1 MAVFRFSANTGFLW
15 KELPFLDR
23 IRKAAKYGFDAVE
36 FHDEAQSE
44 DRNALKETLAATGL
58 PVVGLN
64 VRMGDTAG
72 CAALP
77 DMVCQAK
84 RDIDAAIDVAEDI
97 GATAVHVLS
106 GKTET
111 LERSDAY
118 LDSLRF
124 ALDNTRL
131 IILIEPI
138 CREQVPGYFL
148 STIEQAA
155 GILAEIGNP
164 RLKILFDCYHVH
176 QEGGSVLER
185 FCNYAGLIGHVQ
197 IASSQER
204 SEPFPSQL
212 DYRFLLPRFQSAGY
226 HGPFGCEYRPQGC
239 TEDGLAWREMFT
251 PKSQDKT

>member
-23 IRKAAKYGFDAVE
+23 IRQAAKYGFDAVE

-58 PVVGLN
+58 PVIGLN

-77 DMVCQAK
+77 SMACQAK
-84 RDIDAAIDVAEDI
+84 RDIAAAIGVAEDI

-111 LERSDAY
+111 LEASAAF

-124 ALDNTRL
+124 ALDNTKL
-131 IILIEPI
+131 KILIEPI

-148 STIEQAA
+148 NTIEQAVS
-155 GILAEIGNP
+155 ILAEIGNS

-176 QEGGSVLER
+176 REGGSVLER
-185 FCNYAGLIGHVQ
+185 FETCADLIGHVQ
-197 IASSQER
+197 ISSSPDR

-212 DYRFLLPRFQSAGY
+212 DYRFLLPRFKIAGY
-226 HGPFGCEYRPQGC
+226 DRPFGCEYHPHGR
-239 TEDGLAWREMFT
+239 TEDGLAWREMLT
-251 PKSQDKT
+251 TNSQHEK

>member
-1 MAVFRFSANTGFLW
+1 MTVFRFSANTGFLW

-23 IRKAAKYGFDAVE
+23 IRQAAKYGFDAVE

-58 PVVGLN
+58 PVIGLN

-77 DMVCQAK
+77 GMACQAK
-84 RDIDAAIDVAEDI
+84 RDIAAAIGVAEDI

-111 LERSDAY
+111 LEASAAF

-124 ALDNTRL
+124 ALDNTKL
-131 IILIEPI
+131 KILIEPI

-148 STIEQAA
+148 NTIEQAV
-155 GILAEIGNP
+155 GILAEIGNS
-164 RLKILFDCYHVH
+164 RATQRFERRCGRFDPGVNCRIRYETHPALGLGTHEPDQIGVAH
-176 QEGGSVLER
+176 RCER
-185 FCNYAGLIGHVQ
+185 MIFH
-197 IASSQER
+197 R
-204 SEPFPSQL
+204 
-212 DYRFLLPRFQSAGY
+212 
-226 HGPFGCEYRPQGC
+226 
-239 TEDGLAWREMFT
+239 
-251 PKSQDKT
+251 